1 MNIEREE
8 TGTLTATL
16 KVKVSPEDYTPG
28 VEKALKEQR
37 KTAAFPGFRPGQV
50 PLNIVKKRVGKT
62 VLIQEV
68 ERLINEQLRTYIQT
82 NELRILGQP
91 LPLAENIDNNNW
103 EEPGEFQFLY
113 EMGLA
118 PTFDVEMQGVT
129 VEYPVVDVNEEL
141 VQREISDMQRR
152 FGSMTDAEVVAN
164 NDLLV
169 GDLIE
174 LNVEGAIKPGGLMS
188 RATLSLEHM
197 QDDATRQL
205 FVGRAAGDEVTAD
218 ADKVAPGPD
227 ELARMLNTDLEGVSH
242 LAGKMLFRI
251 AEIKRM
257 EQVALDQELFDRVHG
272 KDAVTDEA
280 GFRAKVKEGLEHMFR
295 RDSDRMFK
303 RLALKGVQERAA
315 IALPDAFLKRW
326 VSMNS
331 DQPMT
336 EADLEAGYPRYAD
349 GLKLQMVEVKV
360 IEKYGLEAKGEEMNA
375 YAKRNVADQFVQYGM
390 PVPEGEDLQRMAAR
404 MLGDQ
409 EQIKRMR
416 DTIVEQKLTAHF
428 KAMLSP
434 KDRKL
439 SFDEFVNLARTA

>member
-37 KTAAFPGFRPGQV
+37 KTAAWPGFRPGQV
-50 PLNIVKKRVGKT
+50 PMNIVKKRVGKN
-62 VLIQEV
+62 VLIHEV
-68 ERLINEQLRTYIQT
+68 ERLISEHLRSYIQ
-82 NELRILGQP
+82 NNQLQVLGQP
-91 LPLAENIDNNNW
+91 LPLSENIANNNW
-103 EEPGEFQFLY
+103 DEPGEFQFLY

-118 PTFDVEMQGVT
+118 PTFDVEMQGVS
-129 VEYPVVDVNEEL
+129 VDYPVVDVNDEL

-152 FGSMTDAEVVAN
+152 FGSMTDAETVAN

-174 LNVEGAIKPGGLMS
+174 LGAEGAIKAGGLMN

-205 FVGRAAGDEVTAD
+205 FVGRAAGDEVTVD
-218 ADKVAPGPD
+218 ADKVAPSHE
-227 ELARMLNTDLEGVSH
+227 ELARMLNTDHEGVHH
-242 LAGKMLFRI
+242 LAGQLLFRI

-257 EQVALDQELFDRVHG
+257 EQVALDQELFDRVYG

-303 RLALKGVQERAA
+303 RLAMKRMQERAS
-315 IALPDAFLKRW
+315 IPLPDAFLKRW

-331 DQPMT
+331 DKPMT
-336 EADLEAGYPRYAD
+336 EADLEAGYPGYAD
-349 GLKLQMVEVKV
+349 GLKRQMVEVKV
-360 IEKYGLEAKGEEMNA
+360 IEKYGLEAKGEEMNEF
-375 YAKRNVADQFVQYGM
+375 AKRYVADQFVQYGM

-434 KDRKL
+434 KEQKL